1 MVKHSLMHPLAFHP
15 YQRPLAS
22 STGRPDAQEEEVVT
36 NFSLVGTLSPARTRI
51 RRRPRKADISNE
63 TDSEEEGS
71 GHQLCDSWTTISTWS
86 LLLLSNS
93 NLHHREASGPSA
105 RQYGARSLCWAS
117 AKEPR
122 KRWRRG
128 GPSAQRASRKARD
141 YQGYDELETLGKGD
155 VPDLSWTDEVACCIA
170 LWPYILLFV
179 PQYRI
184 PKQDAYGIGN
194 KPLRVSPP
202 RCSICP

>member
-1 MVKHSLMHPLAFHP
+1 MA
-15 YQRPLAS
+15 QGAS
-22 STGRPDAQEEEVVT
+22 AGQAQK
-36 NFSLVGTLSPARTRI
+36 SLVNGGDGEVLRLKEQVARLETIRDTVSPSV
-51 RRRPRKADISNE
+51 DVSVLHV
-63 TDSEEEGS
+63 SLEG
-71 GHQLCDSWTTISTWS
+71 
-86 LLLLSNS
+86 
-93 NLHHREASGPSA
+93 A
-105 RQYGARSLCWAS
+105 
-117 AKEPR
+117 
-122 KRWRRG
+122 
-128 GPSAQRASRKARD
+128 
-141 YQGYDELETLGKGD
+141 DELETLGKGD